1 MKTKTTTLAITTS
14 SLPATQPRP
23 RKADIIAA
31 LVGRAAVKHYEMK
44 KQADQKRETKR
55 AEITE
60 FLKSE
65 MATNPQ
71 NFDVR
76 LSSAQYTPELEFT
89 IKVIPAGLKKL
100 QEELCKLPDIRDFDS
115 SRSKREIISALG
127 DDEASRVKALLS
139 NAEAV
144 KKLDETLENLGC

>member
-1 MKTKTTTLAITTS
+1 MKPKTTTLALATS
-14 SLPATQPRP
+14 SLPANQPRP

-31 LVGRAAVKHYEMK
+31 LVERAAAKHYEVK
-44 KQADQKRETKR
+44 KQADQKREAKR
-55 AEITE
+55 AEIAE

-65 MATNPQ
+65 MAVSPH

-100 QEELCKLPDIRDFDS
+100 QEELRKLPDIRDFDS
-115 SRSKREIISALG
+115 PRAKREIIAALG

>member
-1 MKTKTTTLAITTS
+1 MKTKSKAIIVAAPQ
-14 SLPATQPRP
+14 LPATQPKP

-31 LVGRAAVKHYEMK
+31 LVERAATKHYEVK
-44 KQADQKRETKR
+44 KQADQKREAKR

-65 MATNPQ
+65 MAVSPH

-89 IKVIPAGLKKL
+89 IKVIPAGLKRL
-100 QEELCKLPDIRDFDS
+100 QEELRKLPDIRDFDS
-115 SRSKREIISALG
+115 TRTKREIIAALG
-127 DDEASRVKALLS
+127 DDNAARVKALLS

-144 KKLDETLENLGC
+144 KKLDETLEHFGI